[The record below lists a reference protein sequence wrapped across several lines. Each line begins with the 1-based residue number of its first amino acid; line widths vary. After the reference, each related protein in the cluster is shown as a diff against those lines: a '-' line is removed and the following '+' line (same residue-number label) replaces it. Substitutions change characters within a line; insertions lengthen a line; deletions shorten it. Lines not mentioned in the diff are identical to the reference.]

1 MYSGHDRSSDCSKEI
16 SFTCPTQFKCRDNSG
31 RGRVS
36 HFFLENWKLITKD
49 PWIIQCVEGIKL
61 DFVSTPY
68 QTYFPNQPF
77 FNQENQLLVD
87 NEIKFLLDKNAIT
100 PSLLTD
106 DSFISNIVL
115 VPKKDGGQ
123 RPVINLKN
131 HVFLRYEHFKMEGI
145 RLLKDLLLKDDWMVK
160 IDLTDAYLT
169 LK

>member
-1 MYSGHDRSSDCSKEI
+1 MVNVIITEEMIRFFFRGPQTSCSLWATDKCHHHQSQGGICRESRTDKTTELPNARDRTRIRVRGSRNPETCKSGMYSGHDRSSDCSKEI

-87 NEIKFLLDKNAIT
+87 NEIKCL
-100 PSLLTD
+100 
-106 DSFISNIVL
+106 
-115 VPKKDGGQ
+115 
-123 RPVINLKN
+123 
-131 HVFLRYEHFKMEGI
+131 
-145 RLLKDLLLKDDWMVK
+145 
-160 IDLTDAYLT
+160 
-169 LK
+169 